1 MSRRKI
7 TPDTSPGRA
16 PTIAPNVAS
25 AATPAAGLGT
35 APAIE
40 MHGITRVFEGSER
53 AVLDH
58 LDLVVERGEF
68 LAIIGPSGSG
78 KSTLLNA
85 IGLLDTPT
93 SGTYSLFGKNTEG
106 LSDRER
112 DEMRRDHLGF
122 IFQSSNM
129 LLDETSTTNAS
140 MGLRVQG
147 VPYGE
152 RLQRTEET
160 LEFLGLSDRASIRT
174 RYLSGGEKQRC
185 AIARALATRPPLI
198 LADEPTGNLDSHN
211 SAKVIEILQRINAT
225 GCTVLVI
232 THDPEVAA
240 AARRVI
246 RIEDGQLHEQSR
258 ADLVI
263 RIEDGQLHEQSRADL
278 ATVPV
283 AEVPV
288 AEAVPATT
296 DTPAEATVGAPVDAP
311 ATLAVG
317 EKPAT
322 HRRGSFLTDD
332 SIEAISA
339 LTSRPLRTLLLGLS
353 FALGVGGLISASGMS
368 ESASY
373 QVNQRLLGSEQST
386 LYISDRDNDQNM
398 LGTYRQGESAQ
409 NVADR
414 ISALDYVKNT
424 GFVSSVA
431 PADVRI
437 TRFSPYE
444 DEPKTA
450 IGLSSTSKT
459 RLEQIGARMNPETLR
474 ALEQMN
480 STLTQQNVADR
491 ERAEQLSGAIV
502 SVSAAR
508 ALGIIPEDKAADN
521 ATTEPRPGELPAV
534 EYGIK
539 LGGLP
544 QVAPGVSIWV
554 EGQLMPVIGLFDP
567 GNSGYEF
574 RNTVIVS
581 PGTLQRTGRGQVTY
595 IAETERGY
603 GKAVAKAI
611 PLTLKPAEPSQ
622 INVETPSD
630 LQSLRA
636 SIASD
641 LGLYVGVLSGI
652 LLVLASLSAA
662 TAMYLSVQSRTAE
675 IALRRAIGSSK
686 WLIARIFLMEGV
698 MLGVLGGSIGACS
711 GMIATIIL
719 SLVQGWQAVLSPGF
733 VVLGVGVGALTGLVS
748 SAYPAWVASRKSPAD
763 AMRG

>member
-1 MSRRKI
+1 MSRRKR
-7 TPDTSPGRA
+7 TPDASPGR
-16 PTIAPNVAS
+16 APNVAS

-147 VPYGE
+147 VPYSE

-258 ADLVI
+258 ADL
-263 RIEDGQLHEQSRADL
+263 
-278 ATVPV
+278 AT
-283 AEVPV
+283 VPV
-288 AEAVPATT
+288 AEAVPVAT
-296 DTPAEATVGAPVDAP
+296 DTPAEATVGAPVDA
-311 ATLAVG
+311 TTSLAPG

-491 ERAEQLSGAIV
+491 ERSEQLSGAIV

-534 EYGIK
+534 DYGIK

>member
-147 VPYGE
+147 VPYSE

-258 ADLVI
+258 ADL
-263 RIEDGQLHEQSRADL
+263 
-278 ATVPV
+278 AT
-283 AEVPV
+283 VPV
-288 AEAVPATT
+288 AEAVPVAT
-296 DTPAEATVGAPVDAP
+296 DTPAEATVGAPVDA
-311 ATLAVG
+311 TTSLAPG

>member
-1 MSRRKI
+1 MSRRNRI
-7 TPDTSPGRA
+7 PERA
-16 PTIAPNVAS
+16 PDAMTAPRIRGDAAEHDVALD
-25 AATPAAGLGT
+25 TMPNT

-40 MHGITRVFEGSER
+40 MRGITRIFEGSER
-53 AVLDH
+53 PVLDH

-112 DEMRRDHLGF
+112 DEFRRDHLGF

-129 LLDETSTTNAS
+129 LLDETSMTNAS

-147 VPYGE
+147 VPYSE

-211 SAKVIEILQRINAT
+211 SDKVIEILQRINAT

-246 RIEDGQLHEQSR
+246 RIEDGRLHEQSR
-258 ADLVI
+258 AD
-263 RIEDGQLHEQSRADL
+263 S

-283 AEVPV
+283 AEVVPV
-288 AEAVPATT
+288 AA
-296 DTPAEATVGAPVDAP
+296 DTPAEATVDAPVSLAP
-311 ATLAVG
+311 G
-317 EKPAT
+317 EKPAS

-386 LYISDRDNDQNM
+386 LYISDRDNDQNV

-480 STLTQQNVADR
+480 STLTRENVADR

-521 ATTEPRPGELPAV
+521 ATTEPRPGELPTV

-554 EGQLMPVIGLFDP
+554 DGQLMPVIGLFDP

-581 PGTLQRTGRGQVTY
+581 PGKLQRTGRGQVTY

-711 GMIATIIL
+711 GMIATIML
-719 SLVQGWQAVLSPGF
+719 SLVQGWQAILSPGF

>member
-1 MSRRKI
+1 MSRRKR
-7 TPDTSPGRA
+7 TPDASPGRA
-16 PTIAPNVAS
+16 PTVAPNVAS

-246 RIEDGQLHEQSR
+246 RIEDGRLHEQSR
-258 ADLVI
+258 AD
-263 RIEDGQLHEQSRADL
+263 S
-278 ATVPV
+278 AT
-283 AEVPV
+283 APV
-288 AEAVPATT
+288 AEAVPVAG
-296 DTPAEATVGAPVDAP
+296 DTPTEVPASAPVDAP
-311 ATLAVG
+311 ASLAPG

-386 LYISDRDNDQNM
+386 IYISDRDNDQNM

-491 ERAEQLSGAIV
+491 ERSEQLSGAIV

-534 EYGIK
+534 DYGIK

>member
-246 RIEDGQLHEQSR
+246 RIEDGRLHEQSR
-258 ADLVI
+258 AD
-263 RIEDGQLHEQSRADL
+263 S
-278 ATVPV
+278 AT
-283 AEVPV
+283 VPV
-288 AEAVPATT
+288 AEAVPVAT
-296 DTPAEATVGAPVDAP
+296 DTPAETTVGAPVDAS
-311 ATLAVG
+311 ASLAPG

-491 ERAEQLSGAIV
+491 ERSEQLSGAIV

-554 EGQLMPVIGLFDP
+554 EGQLMPVVGLFDP

-711 GMIATIIL
+711 GMIATIML
-719 SLVQGWQAVLSPGF
+719 SLVQGWQAILSPGF

>member
-1 MSRRKI
+1 MSRRKR
-7 TPDTSPGRA
+7 TPDASPGRA
-16 PTIAPNVAS
+16 PTVAPNVAS

-40 MHGITRVFEGSER
+40 MRGITRIFEGSDR
-53 AVLDH
+53 PVLDR

-246 RIEDGQLHEQSR
+246 RIEDGRLHEQSR
-258 ADLVI
+258 AD
-263 RIEDGQLHEQSRADL
+263 S

-283 AEVPV
+283 AEV
-288 AEAVPATT
+288 VPAVA
-296 DTPAEATVGAPVDAP
+296 DTPVDAP
-311 ATLAVG
+311 APVDAAASLAPG
-317 EKPAT
+317 EKPAA

-480 STLTQQNVADR
+480 STLTQENVADR

-554 EGQLMPVIGLFDP
+554 DGQLMPVVGLFDP

-595 IAETERGY
+595 ITETERGY

>member
-246 RIEDGQLHEQSR
+246 RIEDGRLHEQSR
-258 ADLVI
+258 AD
-263 RIEDGQLHEQSRADL
+263 S
-278 ATVPV
+278 AT
-283 AEVPV
+283 VPV
-288 AEAVPATT
+288 AEAVPVAT
-296 DTPAEATVGAPVDAP
+296 DTPAETTVGAPVDAS
-311 ATLAVG
+311 ASLAPG

-554 EGQLMPVIGLFDP
+554 DGQLMPVVGLFDP

>member
-16 PTIAPNVAS
+16 PTVAPNVAS

-40 MHGITRVFEGSER
+40 MHGITRIFEGSER

-147 VPYGE
+147 VPYSE

-246 RIEDGQLHEQSR
+246 RIEDGQLHEQS
-258 ADLVI
+258 
-263 RIEDGQLHEQSRADL
+263 HADL

-283 AEVPV
+283 AE
-288 AEAVPATT
+288 AVPAAT
-296 DTPAEATVGAPVDAP
+296 DTPAEATVGAPVDAS
-311 ATLAVG
+311 ASLAPG

-491 ERAEQLSGAIV
+491 ERSEQLSGAIV

-554 EGQLMPVIGLFDP
+554 DGQLMPVVGLFDP

-595 IAETERGY
+595 ITETERGY

>member
-1 MSRRKI
+1 MSRRKR
-7 TPDTSPGRA
+7 TPDASPGRA
-16 PTIAPNVAS
+16 PTVAPNVAS

-40 MHGITRVFEGSER
+40 MRGITRIFEGSDR
-53 AVLDH
+53 PVLDR

-147 VPYGE
+147 VPYSE

-246 RIEDGQLHEQSR
+246 RIEDGRLHEQ
-258 ADLVI
+258 
-263 RIEDGQLHEQSRADL
+263 GRADL

-283 AEVPV
+283 AE
-288 AEAVPATT
+288 AVPAAT
-296 DTPAEATVGAPVDAP
+296 DTPAEATVGASASLAP
-311 ATLAVG
+311 G

-508 ALGIIPEDKAADN
+508 ALGIIPEDKVADN
-521 ATTEPRPGELPAV
+521 ATTEPRPGELPV
-534 EYGIK
+534 VDYGIK

-554 EGQLMPVIGLFDP
+554 DGQLMPVVGLFDP
-567 GNSGYEF
+567 GNGGYEF
-574 RNTVIVS
+574 RNSVIVS

-636 SIASD
+636 SVASD

>member
-1 MSRRKI
+1 MSRRKR
-7 TPDTSPGRA
+7 TPDASPGRA
-16 PTIAPNVAS
+16 PTVAPNVAS

-40 MHGITRVFEGSER
+40 MRGITRIFEGSDR
-53 AVLDH
+53 PVLDR

-246 RIEDGQLHEQSR
+246 RIEDGRLHEQSR
-258 ADLVI
+258 AD
-263 RIEDGQLHEQSRADL
+263 S
-278 ATVPV
+278 ATVPA
-283 AEVPV
+283 AEVV
-288 AEAVPATT
+288 SAAT
-296 DTPAEATVGAPVDAP
+296 DTPTEAPVGAPATFAP
-311 ATLAVG
+311 G

-450 IGLSSTSKT
+450 IGLNSTSKT
-459 RLEQIGARMNPETLR
+459 RLEQIGARINPETLR

-480 STLTQQNVADR
+480 STLTHQNVADR

-521 ATTEPRPGELPAV
+521 ATTEPRPGELPTV

-554 EGQLMPVIGLFDP
+554 DGQLMPVIGLFDP

-574 RNTVIVS
+574 RNSVIVS
-581 PGTLQRTGRGQVTY
+581 PGTLQRTGREQVTY

-611 PLTLKPAEPSQ
+611 PLALKPAEPSQ

>member
-1 MSRRKI
+1 MSRHHGI
-7 TPDTSPGRA
+7 PERA
-16 PTIAPNVAS
+16 PDGMTAPQVRGE
-25 AATPAAGLGT
+25 AAGLDT

-40 MHGITRVFEGSER
+40 MRGITRIFEGSDR
-53 AVLDH
+53 PVLDR

-147 VPYGE
+147 VPYSE

-246 RIEDGQLHEQSR
+246 RIEDGRLHEQSR
-258 ADLVI
+258 A
-263 RIEDGQLHEQSRADL
+263 EL

-283 AEVPV
+283 AEVPSTEV
-288 AEAVPATT
+288 APVAT
-296 DTPAEATVGAPVDAP
+296 DTPAKATVGAPVDAP
-311 ATLAVG
+311 VDAPASLAPG
-317 EKPAT
+317 EKPTA

-480 STLTQQNVADR
+480 ATLTQENVADR
-491 ERAEQLSGAIV
+491 ERSEQLSGAIV

-521 ATTEPRPGELPAV
+521 ATTEPRPGEMPV
-534 EYGIK
+534 VDYGIK

-554 EGQLMPVIGLFDP
+554 DGQLMPVIGLFDP

>member
-7 TPDTSPGRA
+7 TPERA
-16 PTIAPNVAS
+16 PDGMTAPHGRGE
-25 AATPAAGLGT
+25 AAVLNAVPGT

-40 MHGITRVFEGSER
+40 MRGITRVFEGSER

-147 VPYGE
+147 VPYSE

-258 ADLVI
+258 ADL
-263 RIEDGQLHEQSRADL
+263 
-278 ATVPV
+278 AT
-283 AEVPV
+283 VPV
-288 AEAVPATT
+288 AEAVPVAT
-296 DTPAEATVGAPVDAP
+296 DTPAEATVGAPVDA
-311 ATLAVG
+311 TTSLAPG

-450 IGLSSTSKT
+450 IGLSSASKT

-508 ALGIIPEDKAADN
+508 ALGIIPEDKSADN
-521 ATTEPRPGELPAV
+521 ATTEPRPGEMPV
-534 EYGIK
+534 VDYGIK

-554 EGQLMPVIGLFDP
+554 DGQLMPVIGLFDP

>member
-16 PTIAPNVAS
+16 PTVAPNVAS
-25 AATPAAGLGT
+25 TATPAAGLGT

-246 RIEDGQLHEQSR
+246 RIEDGRLHEQSR
-258 ADLVI
+258 AD
-263 RIEDGQLHEQSRADL
+263 S
-278 ATVPV
+278 AT
-283 AEVPV
+283 APV
-288 AEAVPATT
+288 AEAVPVAG
-296 DTPAEATVGAPVDAP
+296 DTPTEVPASAPVDAP
-311 ATLAVG
+311 ASLAPG

-491 ERAEQLSGAIV
+491 ERSEQLSGAIV

-595 IAETERGY
+595 ITETERGY

>member
-40 MHGITRVFEGSER
+40 MHGITRIFEGSER

-147 VPYGE
+147 VPYSE

-258 ADLVI
+258 ADL
-263 RIEDGQLHEQSRADL
+263 

-283 AEVPV
+283 AEVPI
-288 AEAVPATT
+288 AT
-296 DTPAEATVGAPVDAP
+296 DTPAEATVGAPAGLAP
-311 ATLAVG
+311 G

-491 ERAEQLSGAIV
+491 ERSEQLSGAIV

-554 EGQLMPVIGLFDP
+554 DGQLMPVVGLFDP

-595 IAETERGY
+595 ITETERGY

>member
-1 MSRRKI
+1 MSRHHGI
-7 TPDTSPGRA
+7 PERA
-16 PTIAPNVAS
+16 PDGMTAPQVRGE
-25 AATPAAGLGT
+25 AAGLGT
-35 APAIE
+35 APNIAPNTDPNTAPAIE
-40 MHGITRVFEGSER
+40 MRGITRIFEGSDR
-53 AVLDH
+53 PVLDH

-147 VPYGE
+147 VPYSE

-246 RIEDGQLHEQSR
+246 RIEDGRLHEQSR
-258 ADLVI
+258 AD
-263 RIEDGQLHEQSRADL
+263 S

-283 AEVPV
+283 AEVPI
-288 AEAVPATT
+288 AT
-296 DTPAEATVGAPVDAP
+296 DTPAEATVGAPAGLAP
-311 ATLAVG
+311 G

-322 HRRGSFLTDD
+322 HRRGSFLADD

-450 IGLSSTSKT
+450 ISLSSTSKT

-480 STLTQQNVADR
+480 STLTQENVADR
-491 ERAEQLSGAIV
+491 ERSEQLSGAIV

-508 ALGIIPEDKAADN
+508 TLGIIPEDKAADN
-521 ATTEPRPGELPAV
+521 ATTEPRPGELPTV

-554 EGQLMPVIGLFDP
+554 DGQLMPVIGLFDP

-574 RNTVIVS
+574 RNSVIVS

-611 PLTLKPAEPSQ
+611 PLALKPAEPSQ

>member
-147 VPYGE
+147 VPYSE

-258 ADLVI
+258 ADL
-263 RIEDGQLHEQSRADL
+263 

-283 AEVPV
+283 AEVVSSV
-288 AEAVPATT
+288 A
-296 DTPAEATVGAPVDAP
+296 DTPAEATVDAP
-311 ATLAVG
+311 ANAPASLAPG
-317 EKPAT
+317 EKPAA

-554 EGQLMPVIGLFDP
+554 EGRLMPVIGLFDP

>member
-1 MSRRKI
+1 MSRHHGI
-7 TPDTSPGRA
+7 PERA
-16 PTIAPNVAS
+16 PDGMTAPQVRGEAAGLDTAPNIAPN
-25 AATPAAGLGT
+25 TDPNT

-40 MHGITRVFEGSER
+40 MRGITRIFEGSDR
-53 AVLDH
+53 PVLDH

-147 VPYGE
+147 VPYSE

-246 RIEDGQLHEQSR
+246 RIEDGRLHEQSR
-258 ADLVI
+258 AD
-263 RIEDGQLHEQSRADL
+263 S
-278 ATVPV
+278 ATVPLT
-283 AEVPV
+283 EVV
-288 AEAVPATT
+288 SAAT
-296 DTPAEATVGAPVDAP
+296 DTPVDAP
-311 ATLAVG
+311 ASLAPG

-480 STLTQQNVADR
+480 STLTQQNIADR
-491 ERAEQLSGAIV
+491 ERSEQLSGAIV

-554 EGQLMPVIGLFDP
+554 EGQLMPVVGLFDP

>member
-1 MSRRKI
+1 MSRRKR
-7 TPDTSPGRA
+7 TPDASPGRA
-16 PTIAPNVAS
+16 PTVAPNVAS

-53 AVLDH
+53 AVLDR

-122 IFQSSNM
+122 IFQSLNM

-147 VPYGE
+147 VPYSE

-246 RIEDGQLHEQSR
+246 RIEDGR
-258 ADLVI
+258 
-263 RIEDGQLHEQSRADL
+263 LHEQSRADL

-283 AEVPV
+283 AEVVPV
-288 AEAVPATT
+288 AQ
-296 DTPAEATVGAPVDAP
+296 DSPVDAS
-311 ATLAVG
+311 ASLAPG

-521 ATTEPRPGELPAV
+521 ATTEPRPGEMPV
-534 EYGIK
+534 VDYGIK

-554 EGQLMPVIGLFDP
+554 DGQLMPVVGLFDP

>member
-16 PTIAPNVAS
+16 PTVAPNVAS
-25 AATPAAGLGT
+25 TATPAAGLGT

-147 VPYGE
+147 VPYSE

-246 RIEDGQLHEQSR
+246 RIEDGRLHEQSR
-258 ADLVI
+258 AD
-263 RIEDGQLHEQSRADL
+263 S
-278 ATVPV
+278 AT
-283 AEVPV
+283 APV
-288 AEAVPATT
+288 AEAVPVAG
-296 DTPAEATVGAPVDAP
+296 DTPTEVPANAPVDAP
-311 ATLAVG
+311 ASLAPG

-491 ERAEQLSGAIV
+491 ERSEQLSGAIV

-534 EYGIK
+534 DYGIK

>member
-1 MSRRKI
+1 MSRRKR
-7 TPDTSPGRA
+7 TPERA
-16 PTIAPNVAS
+16 PDGMTAPQGRGE
-25 AATPAAGLGT
+25 AAGLDTMPNTAPNT

-211 SAKVIEILQRINAT
+211 SAKVIEILQRINTT

-246 RIEDGQLHEQSR
+246 RIEDGRLHEQSR
-258 ADLVI
+258 AD
-263 RIEDGQLHEQSRADL
+263 S

-283 AEVPV
+283 AEVVPV
-288 AEAVPATT
+288 AQ
-296 DTPAEATVGAPVDAP
+296 DSPVDAS
-311 ATLAVG
+311 ASLAPG

-491 ERAEQLSGAIV
+491 ERSEQLSGAIV

-508 ALGIIPEDKAADN
+508 ALGILPEDKAADN

-534 EYGIK
+534 DYGIK

-554 EGQLMPVIGLFDP
+554 DGQLMPVVGLFDP

>member
-1 MSRRKI
+1 MSRRKR
-7 TPDTSPGRA
+7 TLDASPGRA
-16 PTIAPNVAS
+16 PTVAPNVAS

-53 AVLDH
+53 PVLDH

-147 VPYGE
+147 VPYSE

-246 RIEDGQLHEQSR
+246 RIEDGRLHEQ
-258 ADLVI
+258 D
-263 RIEDGQLHEQSRADL
+263 RADL

-283 AEVPV
+283 AE
-288 AEAVPATT
+288 AAT
-296 DTPAEATVGAPVDAP
+296 DTSAEATVDASASLAP
-311 ATLAVG
+311 G

-398 LGTYRQGESAQ
+398 LGTYRQGESEQ

-521 ATTEPRPGELPAV
+521 ATTEPRPGEMPV
-534 EYGIK
+534 VDYGIK

-554 EGQLMPVIGLFDP
+554 DGQLMPVVGLFDP

-603 GKAVAKAI
+603 GKAVAEAI

>member
-1 MSRRKI
+1 MSRRNRI
-7 TPDTSPGRA
+7 PERA
-16 PTIAPNVAS
+16 PDAMTAPRIRGDAAEHDVALD
-25 AATPAAGLGT
+25 TMPNT

-40 MHGITRVFEGSER
+40 MRGITRIFEGSER
-53 AVLDH
+53 PVLDH

-112 DEMRRDHLGF
+112 DEFRRDHLGF
-122 IFQSSNM
+122 ICQSSNM
-129 LLDETSTTNAS
+129 LLDETSMTNAS

-147 VPYGE
+147 VPYSE

-211 SAKVIEILQRINAT
+211 SDKVIEILQRINAT

-246 RIEDGQLHEQSR
+246 RIEDGRLHEQSR
-258 ADLVI
+258 AD
-263 RIEDGQLHEQSRADL
+263 S
-278 ATVPV
+278 AT
-283 AEVPV
+283 VPV
-288 AEAVPATT
+288 AEAVPVAA
-296 DTPAEATVGAPVDAP
+296 DTPAEATVDAPVSLAP
-311 ATLAVG
+311 G
-317 EKPAT
+317 EKPAS

-373 QVNQRLLGSEQST
+373 QVNQRLLGSEQSM
-386 LYISDRDNDQNM
+386 LYISDRDNDQNV

-480 STLTQQNVADR
+480 STLTRENVADR

-521 ATTEPRPGELPAV
+521 ATTEPRPGELPTV

-554 EGQLMPVIGLFDP
+554 DGQLMPVIGLFDP

-581 PGTLQRTGRGQVTY
+581 PGKLQRTGRGQVTY

-711 GMIATIIL
+711 GMIATIML
-719 SLVQGWQAVLSPGF
+719 SLVQGWQAILSPGF

>member
-16 PTIAPNVAS
+16 PTVAPNVAS

-40 MHGITRVFEGSER
+40 MHGITRIFEGSER

-246 RIEDGQLHEQSR
+246 RIEDGRLHEQSR
-258 ADLVI
+258 T
-263 RIEDGQLHEQSRADL
+263 DL

-288 AEAVPATT
+288 AEAVPAAT
-296 DTPAEATVGAPVDAP
+296 DTPAEATVDASASLAP
-311 ATLAVG
+311 G

-322 HRRGSFLTDD
+322 HRRGRFLTDD

-491 ERAEQLSGAIV
+491 ERSEQLSGAIV

-508 ALGIIPEDKAADN
+508 ALGILPEDKAADN

-534 EYGIK
+534 DYGIK

-554 EGQLMPVIGLFDP
+554 DGQLMPVVGLFDP

>member
-1 MSRRKI
+1 MSRRKR

-147 VPYGE
+147 VPYSE

-246 RIEDGQLHEQSR
+246 RIEDGRLHEQSR
-258 ADLVI
+258 AD
-263 RIEDGQLHEQSRADL
+263 S
-278 ATVPV
+278 AT
-283 AEVPV
+283 APV
-288 AEAVPATT
+288 AEAVPVAG
-296 DTPAEATVGAPVDAP
+296 DTPTEVPASAPVDAP
-311 ATLAVG
+311 ASLAPG

-444 DEPKTA
+444 DESKTA

-491 ERAEQLSGAIV
+491 ERSEQLSGAIV

-554 EGQLMPVIGLFDP
+554 DGQLMPVIGLFDP

>member
-147 VPYGE
+147 VPYSE

-246 RIEDGQLHEQSR
+246 RIEDGRLHEQSR
-258 ADLVI
+258 AD
-263 RIEDGQLHEQSRADL
+263 S
-278 ATVPV
+278 AT
-283 AEVPV
+283 VPV
-288 AEAVPATT
+288 AEAVPVAT
-296 DTPAEATVGAPVDAP
+296 DTPAEATVGAPVDA
-311 ATLAVG
+311 TTSLAPG

-491 ERAEQLSGAIV
+491 ERSEQLSGAIV

-534 EYGIK
+534 DYGIK

>member
-147 VPYGE
+147 VPYSE

-258 ADLVI
+258 ADL
-263 RIEDGQLHEQSRADL
+263 

-283 AEVPV
+283 AEVPI
-288 AEAVPATT
+288 AT
-296 DTPAEATVGAPVDAP
+296 DTQAEATVGAPVDA
-311 ATLAVG
+311 TTSLAPG

-491 ERAEQLSGAIV
+491 ERSEQLSGAIV

-534 EYGIK
+534 DYGIK

-554 EGQLMPVIGLFDP
+554 DGQLMPVVGLFDP

>member
-1 MSRRKI
+1 MSRRKR
-7 TPDTSPGRA
+7 TPDASPGRA
-16 PTIAPNVAS
+16 PTVAPNVAS

-246 RIEDGQLHEQSR
+246 RIEDGRLHEQSR
-258 ADLVI
+258 TDSVA
-263 RIEDGQLHEQSRADL
+263 A
-278 ATVPV
+278 PV
-283 AEVPV
+283 TEVPV
-288 AEAVPATT
+288 AEAVSSVTN
-296 DTPAEATVGAPVDAP
+296 TPAEATVDAP
-311 ATLAVG
+311 ASLAPG
-317 EKPAT
+317 EKPAA

-491 ERAEQLSGAIV
+491 ERSEQLSGAIV

-508 ALGIIPEDKAADN
+508 ALGILPEDKAADN
-521 ATTEPRPGELPAV
+521 ATTEPRPGEMPV
-534 EYGIK
+534 VDYGIK

-554 EGQLMPVIGLFDP
+554 DGKLMPVVGLFDP

>member
-1 MSRRKI
+1 MSRHHGI
-7 TPDTSPGRA
+7 PERA
-16 PTIAPNVAS
+16 PDGMTAPQGRGEAAGLDTVPNIAPN
-25 AATPAAGLGT
+25 TD
-35 APAIE
+35 PAIE
-40 MHGITRVFEGSER
+40 MHGITRIFEGSDR
-53 AVLDH
+53 PVLDH

-246 RIEDGQLHEQSR
+246 RIEDGRLHEQSR
-258 ADLVI
+258 AD
-263 RIEDGQLHEQSRADL
+263 S
-278 ATVPV
+278 ATVPLT
-283 AEVPV
+283 EVV
-288 AEAVPATT
+288 SAAT
-296 DTPAEATVGAPVDAP
+296 DTPVDAP
-311 ATLAVG
+311 ASLAPG
-317 EKPAT
+317 EKPTA

-491 ERAEQLSGAIV
+491 ERSEQLSGAIV

-521 ATTEPRPGELPAV
+521 ATTEPRPGELPTV
-534 EYGIK
+534 DYGIK

-554 EGQLMPVIGLFDP
+554 DGQLMPVIGLFDP

-574 RNTVIVS
+574 RNSVIVS

-719 SLVQGWQAVLSPGF
+719 SLVQGWQAILSPGF

>member
-1 MSRRKI
+1 MSRHHGI
-7 TPDTSPGRA
+7 PERA
-16 PTIAPNVAS
+16 PDGMTAPQGRGEAAGLDTVPNIAPN
-25 AATPAAGLGT
+25 TD
-35 APAIE
+35 PAIE
-40 MHGITRVFEGSER
+40 MHGITRIFEGSDR
-53 AVLDH
+53 PVLDH

-246 RIEDGQLHEQSR
+246 RIEDGRLHEQSR
-258 ADLVI
+258 AD
-263 RIEDGQLHEQSRADL
+263 S
-278 ATVPV
+278 ATVPA
-283 AEVPV
+283 AEV
-288 AEAVPATT
+288 VPAVA
-296 DTPAEATVGAPVDAP
+296 DTPVDAP
-311 ATLAVG
+311 APVDAAASLAPG

-480 STLTQQNVADR
+480 STLTQENVADR
-491 ERAEQLSGAIV
+491 ERSEQLSGAIV

-554 EGQLMPVIGLFDP
+554 DGQLMPVIGLFDP

-574 RNTVIVS
+574 RNSVIVS

-611 PLTLKPAEPSQ
+611 PLALKPAEPSQ

>member
-1 MSRRKI
+1 MSRRKR
-7 TPDTSPGRA
+7 TPDASPGRA

-246 RIEDGQLHEQSR
+246 RIEDGR
-258 ADLVI
+258 
-263 RIEDGQLHEQSRADL
+263 LHEQSRADL

-296 DTPAEATVGAPVDAP
+296 DTPAEATVGAPVGAP

-508 ALGIIPEDKAADN
+508 ALGILPEDKAADN
-521 ATTEPRPGELPAV
+521 ATTEPRPGEMPV
-534 EYGIK
+534 VDYGIK

-554 EGQLMPVIGLFDP
+554 DGQLMPVIGLFDP

-581 PGTLQRTGRGQVTY
+581 PGTLQRT
-595 IAETERGY
+595 
-603 GKAVAKAI
+603 
-611 PLTLKPAEPSQ
+611 
-622 INVETPSD
+622 D
-630 LQSLRA
+630 
-636 SIASD
+636 
-641 LGLYVGVLSGI
+641 
-652 LLVLASLSAA
+652 
-662 TAMYLSVQSRTAE
+662 
-675 IALRRAIGSSK
+675 
-686 WLIARIFLMEGV
+686 
-698 MLGVLGGSIGACS
+698 
-711 GMIATIIL
+711 
-719 SLVQGWQAVLSPGF
+719 
-733 VVLGVGVGALTGLVS
+733 
-748 SAYPAWVASRKSPAD
+748 RKSVV
-763 AMRG
+763 

>member
-246 RIEDGQLHEQSR
+246 RIEDGRLHEQSR
-258 ADLVI
+258 AD
-263 RIEDGQLHEQSRADL
+263 S
-278 ATVPV
+278 AT
-283 AEVPV
+283 APV
-288 AEAVPATT
+288 AEAVPVAT

-311 ATLAVG
+311 ASLAPG

-491 ERAEQLSGAIV
+491 ERSEQLSGAIV

-508 ALGIIPEDKAADN
+508 ALGILPEDKAADN

-534 EYGIK
+534 DYGIK

-554 EGQLMPVIGLFDP
+554 DGQLMPVVGLFDP

-595 IAETERGY
+595 ITETERGY

>member
-1 MSRRKI
+1 
-7 TPDTSPGRA
+7 
-16 PTIAPNVAS
+16 
-25 AATPAAGLGT
+25 
-35 APAIE
+35 

-147 VPYGE
+147 VPYSE

-246 RIEDGQLHEQSR
+246 RIEDGR
-258 ADLVI
+258 
-263 RIEDGQLHEQSRADL
+263 LHEQSRADL

-283 AEVPV
+283 AEVVPV
-288 AEAVPATT
+288 AQ
-296 DTPAEATVGAPVDAP
+296 DSPVDAS
-311 ATLAVG
+311 ASLAPG

-491 ERAEQLSGAIV
+491 ERSEQLSGAIV

-554 EGQLMPVIGLFDP
+554 DGQLMPVVGLFDP

-595 IAETERGY
+595 ITETERGY

>member
-1 MSRRKI
+1 
-7 TPDTSPGRA
+7 
-16 PTIAPNVAS
+16 
-25 AATPAAGLGT
+25 
-35 APAIE
+35 

-246 RIEDGQLHEQSR
+246 RIEDGRLHEQSR
-258 ADLVI
+258 A
-263 RIEDGQLHEQSRADL
+263 E
-278 ATVPV
+278 T
-283 AEVPV
+283 AEVVPV

-296 DTPAEATVGAPVDAP
+296 DTPAEATVGAPVDAS

-480 STLTQQNVADR
+480 STLTLQNVADR

-521 ATTEPRPGELPAV
+521 ATTEPRPGEMPV
-534 EYGIK
+534 VDYGIK

-554 EGQLMPVIGLFDP
+554 DGQLMPVIGLFDP

-719 SLVQGWQAVLSPGF
+719 SLVQGWQAVLAPGF

>member
-1 MSRRKI
+1 MSRRKR
-7 TPDTSPGRA
+7 TPDASPGRA
-16 PTIAPNVAS
+16 PTVAPNVAS

-53 AVLDH
+53 AVLDR

-147 VPYGE
+147 VPYSE

-258 ADLVI
+258 ADL
-263 RIEDGQLHEQSRADL
+263 

-283 AEVPV
+283 AEVVPV
-288 AEAVPATT
+288 AQ
-296 DTPAEATVGAPVDAP
+296 DSPVDAS
-311 ATLAVG
+311 ASLAPG

-491 ERAEQLSGAIV
+491 ERSEQLSGAIV

-534 EYGIK
+534 DYGIK

>member
-1 MSRRKI
+1 MSRRKR
-7 TPDTSPGRA
+7 TPDASPGRA
-16 PTIAPNVAS
+16 PTVAPNVAS

-246 RIEDGQLHEQSR
+246 RIEDGRLHEQSR
-258 ADLVI
+258 AD
-263 RIEDGQLHEQSRADL
+263 S
-278 ATVPV
+278 ATVSV
-283 AEVPV
+283 AEVVPV
-288 AEAVPATT
+288 VQDSPA
-296 DTPAEATVGAPVDAP
+296 DAP
-311 ATLAVG
+311 TSLAPG

-444 DEPKTA
+444 DEPNTA

-491 ERAEQLSGAIV
+491 ERSEQLSGAIV

-508 ALGIIPEDKAADN
+508 ALVIIPEDKAADN
-521 ATTEPRPGELPAV
+521 ATTEPRPGEMPV
-534 EYGIK
+534 VDYGIK

-554 EGQLMPVIGLFDP
+554 DGQLMPVIGLFDP

>member
-1 MSRRKI
+1 MSRRNRI
-7 TPDTSPGRA
+7 PERA
-16 PTIAPNVAS
+16 PDAMTAPRIRGDAAEHDVALD
-25 AATPAAGLGT
+25 TMPNT

-40 MHGITRVFEGSER
+40 MRGITRIFEGSER
-53 AVLDH
+53 PVLDH

-112 DEMRRDHLGF
+112 DEIRRDHLGF

-129 LLDETSTTNAS
+129 LLDETSMTNAS

-147 VPYGE
+147 VPYSE

-246 RIEDGQLHEQSR
+246 RIEDGRLHEQSR
-258 ADLVI
+258 AD
-263 RIEDGQLHEQSRADL
+263 S

-283 AEVPV
+283 AEVVPV
-288 AEAVPATT
+288 AA
-296 DTPAEATVGAPVDAP
+296 DTPAEATVDAPVSLAP
-311 ATLAVG
+311 G
-317 EKPAT
+317 EKPAS

-386 LYISDRDNDQNM
+386 LYISDRDNDQNVF
-398 LGTYRQGESAQ
+398 GTYRQGESAQ

-480 STLTQQNVADR
+480 STLTRENVADR

-521 ATTEPRPGELPAV
+521 ATTEPRPGELPTV

-554 EGQLMPVIGLFDP
+554 DGQLMPVIGLFDP

-581 PGTLQRTGRGQVTY
+581 PGKLQRTGRGQVTY

>member
-7 TPDTSPGRA
+7 TPDASPGHA
-16 PTIAPNVAS
+16 PTVAPNVAS

-40 MHGITRVFEGSER
+40 MHGITRIFEGSDR
-53 AVLDH
+53 PVLDH

-147 VPYGE
+147 VPYSE

-246 RIEDGQLHEQSR
+246 RIEDGRLHEQSR
-258 ADLVI
+258 A
-263 RIEDGQLHEQSRADL
+263 EL

-288 AEAVPATT
+288 AEAVPAAT
-296 DTPAEATVGAPVDAP
+296 DTPTETPVPVGAP
-311 ATLAVG
+311 ATLAPG
-317 EKPAT
+317 EKPAA

-450 IGLSSTSKT
+450 ISLSSTSKT

-480 STLTQQNVADR
+480 ATLTQENVADR
-491 ERAEQLSGAIV
+491 QRAEQLSGAIV

-554 EGQLMPVIGLFDP
+554 DGQLMPVVGLFDP

-574 RNTVIVS
+574 RNSVIVS

-611 PLTLKPAEPSQ
+611 PLALKPAEPSQ

>member
-1 MSRRKI
+1 MSRRNRI
-7 TPDTSPGRA
+7 PERAPDGMTAPRVRGEAARLDVAPDTV
-16 PTIAPNVAS
+16 PN
-25 AATPAAGLGT
+25 T

-40 MHGITRVFEGSER
+40 MHGITRIFEGSER
-53 AVLDH
+53 AVLDR

-246 RIEDGQLHEQSR
+246 RIEDGRLHEQSR
-258 ADLVI
+258 AD
-263 RIEDGQLHEQSRADL
+263 S

-283 AEVPV
+283 AEVVPV
-288 AEAVPATT
+288 AA
-296 DTPAEATVGAPVDAP
+296 DTPAEATVDAPVSLAP
-311 ATLAVG
+311 G
-317 EKPAT
+317 EKPAS

-386 LYISDRDNDQNM
+386 LYISDRDNDQNV

-480 STLTQQNVADR
+480 STLTRENVADR

-521 ATTEPRPGELPAV
+521 ATTEPRPGELPTV

-554 EGQLMPVIGLFDP
+554 DGQLMPVIGLFDP

-581 PGTLQRTGRGQVTY
+581 PGKLQRTGRGQVTY

-711 GMIATIIL
+711 GMIATIML
-719 SLVQGWQAVLSPGF
+719 SLVQGWQAILSPGF

-748 SAYPAWVASRKSPAD
+748 SAYPAWVASRKNPAD

>member
-1 MSRRKI
+1 MSRRKR
-7 TPDTSPGRA
+7 TPDASPGRA
-16 PTIAPNVAS
+16 PTVAPNVAS

-53 AVLDH
+53 AVLDR

-147 VPYGE
+147 VPYSE

-246 RIEDGQLHEQSR
+246 RIEDGRLHEQSR
-258 ADLVI
+258 AD
-263 RIEDGQLHEQSRADL
+263 S
-278 ATVPV
+278 ATVSV
-283 AEVPV
+283 AEVVPV
-288 AEAVPATT
+288 VQDSPA
-296 DTPAEATVGAPVDAP
+296 DAP
-311 ATLAVG
+311 TSLAPG

-491 ERAEQLSGAIV
+491 ERSEQLSGAIV

-508 ALGIIPEDKAADN
+508 ALGILPEDKAADN

-534 EYGIK
+534 DYGIK

-554 EGQLMPVIGLFDP
+554 DGQLMPVVGLFDP